1 MNPILKKDYRAS
13 ERRRNRKGS
22 LMTEAIV
29 SAVILL
35 VGIAIVGKSS
45 YNFRRLWSD
54 TRYYQLATDE
64 LCNQMQLLTVL
75 PKEQLVNSIG
85 SLTVSSEISDVL
97 PDAKIVGQLVE
108 DAQGV
113 RIRLAMDWKRVGT
126 GEPLVLIGW
135 HRSTSKSSS
144 SDANSGPAVKQEET
158 PVATAEVQP

>member
-1 MNPILKKDYRAS
+1 MNPLLRKNYRAA
-13 ERRRNRKGS
+13 ERRCNRKGS

-64 LCNQMQLLTVL
+64 LCNQMQSLTVL
-75 PKEQLVNSIG
+75 PKEQLANSLS
-85 SLTVSSEISDVL
+85 SLSVSNEISAVL
-97 PDAKIVGQLVE
+97 PDAKIAGQLIE
-108 DAQGV
+108 DAHGV
-113 RIRLAMDWKRVGT
+113 RVRLSMDWKRVGT

-135 HRSTSKSSS
+135 HRSSSKSSS
-144 SDANSGPAVKQEET
+144 LNADPT
-158 PVATAEVQP
+158 PSIAPGKTAEVQR